1 MLHSNS
7 RTKLYS
13 TCELCAGPFG
23 PLGRPK
29 DMIERLEQNKSEQSR
44 LMTAVK
50 YNSKQKRVHS
60 KFLLSRK
67 NLFVHKFEIH

>member
-50 YNSKQKRVHS
+50 YNSKQKLVHS
-60 KFLLSRK
+60 KFLLNYVLLSINR
-67 NLFVHKFEIH
+67 

>member
-1 MLHSNS
+1 MLTAKAQTSLDFAHLLVTFNG
-7 RTKLYS
+7 
-13 TCELCAGPFG
+13 AGPFG

-60 KFLLSRK
+60 KFLLS
-67 NLFVHKFEIH
+67 L